1 MAGGAVLCVES
12 AEVHNLIRCHL
23 LRTLPRLTVW
33 SAASREEYKGENG
46 ECRQIWDPGHRGF
59 SPLSRG
65 GTSPGASI
73 PARRANDTF
82 SRVGM
87 LVWRTTTAPATIPKA
102 TCEATNQNQS
112 MWVASN
118 GVNQP
123 KSGAVA
129 TWEALRRTAIQPK

>member
-12 AEVHNLIRCHL
+12 AEVHNLIWCHW
-23 LRTLPRLTVW
+23 LRTLLRLTVW

-46 ECRQIWDPGHRGF
+46 ECRQVRDSSHGRS
-59 SPLSRG
+59 SPLSRDG
-65 GTSPGASI
+65 ISPGASI

-87 LVWRTTTAPATIPKA
+87 LDWRMTTRPATIPKA

-118 GVNQP
+118 GFNRP
-123 KSGAVA
+123 RIG
-129 TWEALRRTAIQPK
+129 